1 MQDAL
6 AYCESLVRDAD
17 KDRYLATLF
26 APAARRPDL
35 YALYAFNIEIGR
47 VRELAREPLAGAVRL
62 QWWRDALD
70 GAREAEARA
79 HPVANALRETIARHG
94 LPVSILIDFLE
105 AREFDLYDDPM
116 PSLNALEAY
125 ARRTSA
131 NLMDLAGRVLADAPP
146 PADLTA
152 SAGIGYGLTG
162 LLRSFAYHASQGRIF
177 VPADVLDRHGV
188 EIADVLDGR
197 SSAGLRAALAEMR
210 ARARR
215 HLAAFAARAAQ
226 APAIFAPSFLPLALV
241 PLYLARL
248 ERDADA
254 PFAPPADVPQ
264 WRRQW
269 TLWRAARR

>member
-1 MQDAL
+1 
-6 AYCESLVRDAD
+6 
-17 KDRYLATLF
+17 
-26 APAARRPDL
+26 
-35 YALYAFNIEIGR
+35 
-47 VRELAREPLAGAVRL
+47 
-62 QWWRDALD
+62 
-70 GAREAEARA
+70 
-79 HPVANALRETIARHG
+79 
-94 LPVSILIDFLE
+94 
-105 AREFDLYDDPM
+105 
-116 PSLNALEAY
+116 
-125 ARRTSA
+125 
-131 NLMDLAGRVLADAPP
+131 MDLAGRIVADAPP

-152 SAGIGYGLTG
+152 SAGIGFALTG